1 MPNPEDEMNISD
13 INIQNLGD
21 SGSYTETNE
30 DVGNLNP
37 VAYTDVQKELLT
49 THNGVD
55 FTDDNKF
62 MVDSSGKQVAEL
74 DATGAWK
81 KIEVV
86 EAADPIDLNT
96 DVDDVNDNEDQEE
109 AIINEVG
116 DIVDRSGKV
125 LHKKGEF
132 EVDAEGNVT
141 IPSNEDVVI
150 LQKMLKDDLGVEL
163 VDSEGI
169 ALTYENSHAGIAKM
183 VDDASTLK
191 AQQSEDVT
199 FAKHPKAKAFL
210 NHLIAGGDESNFFN
224 VPTTFRNIKI
234 GEETADNKAN
244 MKSLYRDLIIS
255 EFRQR
260 NDYDNQSKA
269 QKTVIDKQASSYYEY
284 TESAG
289 TDRDTAINAQKI
301 LSGAETAME
310 QRRDADNA
318 ATIAEYEATDKAFW
332 GGIKESVVTNGEI
345 GNFKIPKD
353 VRQGFY
359 EYMHD
364 PIDKFGNTQ
373 EMIDGAKNDE
383 ENITLNVK
391 LALMRY
397 LKFDLSKLVAME
409 IADKKAKD
417 LRLGSKRN
425 RGLKIVGGLPVDKAT
440 TDLDG
445 ITIGK
450 LTLPKQ

>member
-109 AIINEVG
+109 AIINEVC

-150 LQKMLKDDLGVEL
+150 LQKMLKD
-163 VDSEGI
+163 
-169 ALTYENSHAGIAKM
+169 K
-183 VDDASTLK
+183 K
-191 AQQSEDVT
+191 
-199 FAKHPKAKAFL
+199 
-210 NHLIAGGDESNFFN
+210 
-224 VPTTFRNIKI
+224 IKV
-234 GEETADNKAN
+234 
-244 MKSLYRDLIIS
+244 Y
-255 EFRQR
+255 
-260 NDYDNQSKA
+260 
-269 QKTVIDKQASSYYEY
+269 
-284 TESAG
+284 
-289 TDRDTAINAQKI
+289 
-301 LSGAETAME
+301 
-310 QRRDADNA
+310 
-318 ATIAEYEATDKAFW
+318 
-332 GGIKESVVTNGEI
+332 
-345 GNFKIPKD
+345 
-353 VRQGFY
+353 
-359 EYMHD
+359 
-364 PIDKFGNTQ
+364 
-373 EMIDGAKNDE
+373 
-383 ENITLNVK
+383 
-391 LALMRY
+391 
-397 LKFDLSKLVAME
+397 
-409 IADKKAKD
+409 
-417 LRLGSKRN
+417 
-425 RGLKIVGGLPVDKAT
+425 
-440 TDLDG
+440 
-445 ITIGK
+445 
-450 LTLPKQ
+450 